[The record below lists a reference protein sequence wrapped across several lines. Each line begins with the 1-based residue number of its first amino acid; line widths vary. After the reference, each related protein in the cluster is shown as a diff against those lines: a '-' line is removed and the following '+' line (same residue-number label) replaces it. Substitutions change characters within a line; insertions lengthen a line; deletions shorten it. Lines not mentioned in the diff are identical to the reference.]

1 MVNGSHMTDFYPV
14 NSAIIA
20 KRWPAVFSWL
30 EQQDIDSI
38 NAELVEGRSSTLAVN
53 GIQLTSRHDRVK
65 EAERHA
71 ASVSNKHR
79 TVFLYGTGLG
89 DMQRVLLQRK
99 KLKELNVRIM
109 NGAVFALVLHLLD
122 NSDWLAD
129 PRVSLDIAGNY
140 PVVQIPYLCLSSELE
155 LADEFNLKFRDR
167 LQIEIKRELTNM
179 HFSAQAAWLIER
191 LDSNVELMRQDKDV
205 SELFGTLSG
214 GEAFVI
220 ATGPTLMNHY
230 DKLKAIRERE
240 NRPLFISVDTAF
252 KPLLDHGIRPDIVVS
267 MDKNIHSG
275 ILLPDESSDI
285 KLVYIPMVKN
295 EVLSLWKGP
304 RYAALEAH
312 EGYQKVRKKV
322 NRTELVANG
331 SVIHPATDLAVRMG
345 AKKVTLFGADFAFPG
360 ERTHASWEKGALGL
374 ADVKANKSV
383 KNGHGEMVKTLFAF
397 CIYLNHMEYY
407 IAQHPEVEF
416 FNTCRDGALI
426 HGAKFDEEFAG
437 V

>member
-1 MVNGSHMTDFYPV
+1 MTDFYPV

-20 KRWPAVFSWL
+20 RRWPAVFAWL
-30 EQQDIDSI
+30 EQHDIDSV
-38 NAELVEGRSSTLAVN
+38 NAELIEGRGSTLVVN

-140 PVVQIPYLCLSSELE
+140 SVVQLPYLCLSSELE
-155 LADEFNLKFRDR
+155 LADEFNLKIRDR
-167 LQIEIKRELTNM
+167 LQIEIKRVLANL
-179 HFSAQAAWLIER
+179 HFSAQATWLIER
-191 LDSNVELMRQDKDV
+191 LDSNVELMRQDRDV

-230 DKLKAIRERE
+230 DKLKVIRERE
-240 NRPLFISVDTAF
+240 NRPLFICVDTAF
-252 KPLLDHGIRPDIVVS
+252 KPLLDHGIRPDIVVT
-267 MDKNIHSG
+267 MDKNIHTG
-275 ILLPDESSDI
+275 ILLPDASEDI
-285 KLVYIPMVKN
+285 TLVYMPMVRN
-295 EVLSLWKGP
+295 EVLSQWRGT
-304 RYAALEAH
+304 RYAALEVH
-312 EGYQKVRKKV
+312 EGYEQIRKKIQ
-322 NRTELVANG
+322 RTTLITNG
-331 SVIHPATDLAVRMG
+331 SVIHPAVDLAVRMG

-426 HGAKFDEEFAG
+426 HGTTFDEEFAG